1 MKFSAFAKVACLM
14 TAIMTLP
21 SVASA
26 GPVMDKIKETGKI
39 TVATEASYPPF
50 EFMQDGKIVGYGKD
64 LLNELIAALSK
75 KVGREVTLEQ
85 LDLPFQGI
93 LPGLTAGQFD
103 FVATSVGINAERA
116 KRYAYTRPIAVSA
129 QTVMIR
135 AGDADTLKTPSDL
148 NGKIL
153 GTQMASAS
161 EPVARGFDEKM
172 KGEGKPGF
180 SDLKLFTSYPETYVA
195 LANGSIDAVLQSGPA
210 LAVLVKERPGVFK
223 LMGPLTDQKSY
234 LAWVA
239 RPEDGDL
246 RDFVSSVLAD
256 LNKSGKMGELQ
267 EKWFG
272 FRMETP
278 DAGYLPEGAL

>member
-1 MKFSAFAKVACLM
+1 MAFSKFMKAAGIAAALLALPVTAF
-14 TAIMTLP
+14 
-21 SVASA
+21 A

-50 EFMQDGKIVGYGKD
+50 EFVKDGKITGYGKD
-64 LLNELIAALSK
+64 LLDLLVQALSK
-75 KVGREVTLEQ
+75 QVGKEVQLEQ

-93 LPGLTAGQFD
+93 LPGLSAGQFD

-116 KRYAYTRPIAVSA
+116 KRYAYTRPIATSA

-135 AGDADTLKTPSDL
+135 AGDADKLKTPEDL
-148 NGKIL
+148 NGKIV

-161 EPVARGFDEKM
+161 EPVVRGFDEKM
-172 KGEGKPGF
+172 KSAGKPGVAE
-180 SDLKLFTSYPETYVA
+180 LKLFTSYPESYVA
-195 LANGSIDAVLQSGPA
+195 LANGSIDAVVQSGPA
-210 LAVLVKERPGVFK
+210 LAVLVKERQGVFK

-239 RPEDGDL
+239 RPEDSDF
-246 RDFVSSVLAD
+246 RDFVNKFFID

-272 FRMETP
+272 FKMDTP
-278 DAGYLPEGAL
+278 DSGYLPEGAL